1 MTDTSLP
8 NIGAKPKGGFL
19 KKLVSLLVLSA
30 VLAGGGFAA
39 GLYFAGD
46 PLSPSD
52 QVLRLLEQDSTTGGA
67 AQDPQRQPRLLPE
80 TALFQ
85 TSYYSFADP
94 LTTNLKGSRRFLQIG
109 VGLSTQ
115 YDARVITNVETHVM
129 ALRSDMLAVISSFTE
144 TQIEGED
151 GRTQL
156 ALALMDAINARLTQ
170 LEGFGGVE
178 DVFFSSFVLQ

>member
-1 MTDTSLP
+1 MTDASLP
-8 NIGAKPKGGFL
+8 NIGTKPKGGFV
-19 KKLVSLLVLSA
+19 KKLLGLIILSVLLG
-30 VLAGGGFAA
+30 GGGFAA

-46 PLSPSD
+46 PLTPSN
-52 QVLRLLEQDSTTGGA
+52 QVLRLLEQESADPAG
-67 AQDPQRQPRLLPE
+67 PQRQPRALPE
-80 TALFQ
+80 TPMFQ
-85 TSYYSFADP
+85 TSYYSFAEA

-115 YDARVITNVETHVM
+115 YDARVISNVDTHVM

-144 TQIEGED
+144 ADIEGED
-151 GRTQL
+151 GRN
-156 ALALMDAINARLTQ
+156 ALSAALMNAINARLTQ